1 MTEPQTSKRPPILP
15 MLAYEDGP
23 AAIDWLCTAFGFT
36 ENFRMVGDDGRV
48 GHAELQLGDAVISLA
63 TPSPDYQS
71 PKHHAETCAAARKWQ
86 EVPWV
91 INGLVVY
98 VDDVDA
104 HAGRARAA
112 GARLLSEPEDSDH
125 GDRLYRVEDLEGQRW
140 MFATP
145 IAS

>member
-1 MTEPQTSKRPPILP
+1 MTDGKTTGRAAILP

-23 AAIDWLCTAFGFT
+23 AAIDWLCEAFGFT
-36 ENFRMVGDDGRV
+36 ENFRLVGDDGSV
-48 GHAELQLGDAVISLA
+48 GHAELALGDAVISLA

-71 PKHHAETCAAARKWQ
+71 PKRHAETCAAARKWS

-91 INGLVVY
+91 INGLMVL

-104 HAGRARAA
+104 HAARAKAA
-112 GARLLSEPEDSDH
+112 GARLLSEPEDSGH
-125 GDRLYRVEDLEGQRW
+125 GHRVYRVEDLEGQRW

-145 IAS
+145 NG

>member
-1 MTEPQTSKRPPILP
+1 MTENKRPPILP

-23 AAIDWLCTAFGFT
+23 AAIDWLCRAFGFT
-36 ENFRMVGDDGRV
+36 ENFRLVDDNGSV
-48 GHAELQLGDAVISLA
+48 GHAELQLGDALISLA
-63 TPSPDYQS
+63 TPSPDYRS
-71 PKHHAETCAAARKWQ
+71 PKHHVETCADARKWH

-91 INGLVVY
+91 INGLLVY

-104 HAGRARAA
+104 HAEQARAA
-112 GARLLSEPEDSDH
+112 GARLLSEPADGGH

-145 IAS
+145 ITN